1 MKRGENISL
10 CQRCTPQLA
19 SVDRE
24 TCVHRRIR
32 LFYHTVNNRSQ
43 VGRLLGYEAPTP
55 WLKNDGEQ
63 RKRRRRGSSCG
74 SSSCCNDV
82 KEGVGSMAD
91 RTRNIADT
99 HRSTMIACV
108 PADQFVF
115 HRKAMFLQSWVP
127 EEWLDKLLWSRQR
140 ISGHL
145 LASSCMRGSYSSSN
159 NHTSINQQLEFNAIT
174 VAPTKL
180 KTINWLWIAL
190 LLWDVDCA
198 VVVGRSVDNFF
209 HDANRE

>member
-145 LASSCMRGSYSSSN
+145 LASSWCEDPILRRTITHQSTSNSSSM
-159 NHTSINQQLEFNAIT
+159 Q
-174 VAPTKL
+174 
-180 KTINWLWIAL
+180 
-190 LLWDVDCA
+190 
-198 VVVGRSVDNFF
+198 
-209 HDANRE
+209 